1 MQSLPHP
8 YRALVVGAHGA
19 LGSALVQHLRDD
31 AACERVVGAVR
42 QPRGADEVRL
52 DFDDLSSIEQAALD
66 LKGQGPFHL
75 LIDAT
80 GVLTVDGQPPE
91 KRLADLDPATMMRA
105 FAINTVGPAMLLKHL
120 VDLLPAHGR
129 CVVAT
134 LSARVGS
141 IGDNRK
147 GGWYSY
153 RASKAALNMVWRTAA
168 IEVARR
174 RPEAMLLALHPG
186 TVFSNLSAPFVPAGQ
201 ERPGLMQPETAAAR
215 LLAVMDTAQE
225 TGRFM
230 AYDAQPIEW

>member
-19 LGSALVQHLRDD
+19 LGAAFVQHLRED

-42 QPRGADEVRL
+42 KLGGADEVRL
-52 DFDDLSSIEQAALD
+52 DFDDLSSIEHAALE

-105 FAINTVGPAMLLKHL
+105 FAINTIGPAMLLKHL

-129 CVVAT
+129 CVVVT

-141 IGDNRK
+141 IGDNRQ

-174 RPEAMLLALHPG
+174 RPQAILLALHPG

>member
-19 LGSALVQHLRDD
+19 LGAALVQHLRDD
-31 AACERVVGAVR
+31 AACEHVVGAVR

-66 LKGQGPFHL
+66 LKSQGPFHL

-105 FAINTVGPAMLLKHL
+105 FAINTIGPAMLLKHL

-186 TVFSNLSAPFVPAGQ
+186 TVFSNLSAPFVPVGQ